1 MRVRS
6 PKPVARTNGVR
17 SCATLVAVTENMDA
31 SPPIAKRIPKQLT
44 CHGDVRIDN
53 YYRLRE
59 RDNPE
64 VLAYLEAENRYT
76 EYMMQPLHD
85 LQQRLYD
92 EMLGRI
98 REDDSSV
105 PFPLGSFLY
114 YKRTETGKAY
124 PIHCRRRPEGPEQI
138 VLDENELASGH
149 EFFALG
155 NFEVSPNG
163 QLLAY
168 SIDTEGD
175 EAYVTR
181 IKNLSSGRTLPEHIS
196 NTYYSLVWANDD
208 RHLFY
213 VTLDAAKRPY
223 RVWRHCLGNA
233 KDDLIFEETDER
245 FEVELYKSRDR
256 RYLFLQTESKVTS
269 EVRFLDA
276 DTPQAHFQVVWPRR
290 QNILYDIESHGDDFY
305 VQTNEEAEEFR
316 ILLVSAQSPQRENA
330 KEFLA
335 MRNGV
340 TIEGVDAFY
349 NHLVVHERH
358 AGLPAIRIQN
368 LSTEDV
374 HYIRFTEPA
383 YTLGGAPNEVFH
395 TETLR
400 FTYTSLVTPAS
411 VFDYNMQTRSQEL
424 RKQTEVLGY
433 HAPDYTT
440 ERIWATAED
449 GTAVPISLVYK
460 KGLVRDGRAPLLLY
474 GYGAYGLRSEPEFHS
489 ERVSLLNRGFVYAI
503 AHIRGG
509 GDLGRAW
516 YNHGKLLQK
525 KNTFLDFIACAEHL
539 IAERYTSKDKLAI
552 QGGSAGG
559 MLVGAVVNMRPDLFH
574 TVSVR
579 VPFVDT
585 LTTCLDP
592 TLPLTVG
599 EYEEWGNPEDE
610 AYYWYIKSYSPYD
623 NVKPGSYP
631 HMLITAGLSDPRV
644 SYWEPAKW
652 TAKLRAARTDRNL
665 HLLKTN
671 MEAGHFGASGRY
683 GRFKDTAFSYAFIVK
698 SLETPLDS

>member
-1 MRVRS
+1 
-6 PKPVARTNGVR
+6 
-17 SCATLVAVTENMDA
+17 
-31 SPPIAKRIPKQLT
+31 
-44 CHGDVRIDN
+44 
-53 YYRLRE
+53 
-59 RDNPE
+59 
-64 VLAYLEAENRYT
+64 
-76 EYMMQPLHD
+76 
-85 LQQRLYD
+85 
-92 EMLGRI
+92 
-98 REDDSSV
+98 
-105 PFPLGSFLY
+105 
-114 YKRTETGKAY
+114 
-124 PIHCRRRPEGPEQI
+124 
-138 VLDENELASGH
+138 
-149 EFFALG
+149 
-155 NFEVSPNG
+155 
-163 QLLAY
+163 
-168 SIDTEGD
+168 
-175 EAYVTR
+175 
-181 IKNLSSGRTLPEHIS
+181 
-196 NTYYSLVWANDD
+196 
-208 RHLFY
+208 
-213 VTLDAAKRPY
+213 
-223 RVWRHCLGNA
+223 
-233 KDDLIFEETDER
+233 
-245 FEVELYKSRDR
+245 
-256 RYLFLQTESKVTS
+256 
-269 EVRFLDA
+269 
-276 DTPQAHFQVVWPRR
+276 
-290 QNILYDIESHGDDFY
+290 
-305 VQTNEEAEEFR
+305 
-316 ILLVSAQSPQRENA
+316 
-330 KEFLA
+330 